1 MNETSGSSDGR
12 RAIVDAHVHLF
23 DHTANR
29 HEFLERRDETYEALV
44 GEYSTLP
51 RTYLLDDYL
60 RDSGSRR
67 VEGIVWHEFLSED
80 PMREARWG
88 QALADASPIPQAM
101 VALVD
106 FRDPALEE
114 RLDAYRALPNV
125 TAVREHLGWDPGD
138 PLRRFASRPDLLADP
153 AWRAGLSCL
162 RGWDV
167 ACGLEVFAHQ
177 LPELVDV
184 VRLEPDIRFT
194 FSIMG
199 WPLDLTADGRERW
212 GRSVAELSR
221 CENVRADIS
230 AVECVLGMEW
240 TVDAAR
246 PWVQTLIEVFGPDR
260 CMLGSHLPIS
270 RLSRGFE
277 PLYDAYDELLADL
290 SPGEQDSLF
299 RDTATAWFGL
309 DRLGLAVGATGAPAA
324 APSSRGS
331 GGRSR

>member
-1 MNETSGSSDGR
+1 MNETSGPSDRR

-44 GEYSTLP
+44 GDYSTLP

-60 RDSGSRR
+60 CDSGSRR
-67 VEGIVWHEFLSED
+67 VEGIVWQEFLSED

-114 RLDAYRALPNV
+114 RLDVYRALPNV

-138 PLRRFASRPDLLADP
+138 PLRRFASRSDLLADP

-177 LPELVDV
+177 LPEMVGV

-194 FSIMG
+194 FSVMG
-199 WPLDLTADGRERW
+199 WPLDLTAEGRARW

-221 CENVRADIS
+221 CENVRAEIS

-240 TVDAAR
+240 TVDVAR
-246 PWVQTLIEVFGPDR
+246 PWVQTLIDLFGPDR

-277 PLYDAYDELLADL
+277 PLYDAYEELLADL
-290 SPGEQDSLF
+290 SSGEQDSLF
-299 RDTATAWFGL
+299 RGTATAWFGL

-324 APSSRGS
+324 APR
-331 GGRSR
+331 GRSR